1 MIRHF
6 VIEIIKYYLILTLAF
21 TVISIIRMYVV
32 ETFACNKKKG
42 IKRIEALMSQGR
54 FRQYPIYDFDEVRI
68 RRKRGVAKISVFPN
82 ATGKKTRAVIVCPG
96 GGYAHL
102 CTETEGFPVA
112 ARLNELG
119 YTAFVLDYRAGL
131 NCSSHAPMHDLVR
144 AVRFISDHAD
154 EFNVTMEDYILV
166 GFSAGGNLCGVF
178 GTEKYG
184 YARYNAKK
192 PGALI
197 LGYPWTNV
205 NHWIAHPYWNIWI
218 GLFGIWL
225 SERGN
230 LFMFGPKGAVKRE
243 NRDSL
248 CVQKWI
254 TKDYPRTYMFS
265 GGNDVLVPS
274 SAHTDVLAAEFDE
287 FGIEYVY
294 DKYFGV
300 PHGIGLGEKTKAAGW
315 LLHALR
321 FVDSGNE
328 SLKPAERQ
336 ENGKTAEVEKKPHT
350 FADEL
355 GDADE
360 ESNQ

>member
-6 VIEIIKYYLILTLAF
+6 VLEIIKYYLILTLVY

-42 IKRIEALMSQGR
+42 IRRIEELMSQGR

-82 ATGKKTRAVIVCPG
+82 DTGKKTRAVIVCPG

-102 CTETEGFPVA
+102 CTDTEGFPIA

-131 NCSSHAPMHDLVR
+131 NCSSHAPMHDLAR

-205 NHWIAHPYWNIWI
+205 NHWIQHPYWNIWI

-230 LFMFGPKGAVKRE
+230 LFMFGPKGAAKKE
-243 NRDSL
+243 NRESL

-274 SAHTDVLAAEFDE
+274 SAHTDVLAAKFDE
-287 FGIEYVY
+287 CGIEYVY

-300 PHGIGLGEKTKAAGW
+300 PHGIGLGERTKAAGW

-328 SLKPAERQ
+328 ALKPAD
-336 ENGKTAEVEKKPHT
+336 KAEDGQKKAADKVHT

-360 ESNQ
+360 DSNS